1 MLQCNN
7 LYGLSPYKL
16 FNQKVLHF
24 GSIYISIA
32 QMARNYQQYAHTLM
46 PYGRYR
52 GWYLKDI
59 PTDYIKWCV
68 LNFQDK
74 GMVEMMTIELCRREP
89 KWR

>member
-1 MLQCNN
+1 
-7 LYGLSPYKL
+7 
-16 FNQKVLHF
+16 
-24 GSIYISIA
+24 
-32 QMARNYQQYAHTLM
+32 MARNYQQYAHTLM

-68 LNFQDK
+68 LNYQDK
-74 GMVEMMTIELCRREP
+74 GMLEMMTIELCRREP